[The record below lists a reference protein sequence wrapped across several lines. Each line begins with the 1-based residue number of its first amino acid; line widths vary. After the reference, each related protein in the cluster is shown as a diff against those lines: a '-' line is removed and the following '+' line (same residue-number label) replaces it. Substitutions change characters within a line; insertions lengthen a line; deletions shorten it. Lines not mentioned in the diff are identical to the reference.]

1 MVTTNVLAQVPSL
14 PVFNPVDFVAEIL
27 VTVAVVVALIFLWQ
41 YSQHVLCKFEI
52 EVMFFA

>member
-1 MVTTNVLAQVPSL
+1 MVLAQVPSI

-41 YSQHVLCKFEI
+41 YSQHALCKFE
-52 EVMFFA
+52 FC